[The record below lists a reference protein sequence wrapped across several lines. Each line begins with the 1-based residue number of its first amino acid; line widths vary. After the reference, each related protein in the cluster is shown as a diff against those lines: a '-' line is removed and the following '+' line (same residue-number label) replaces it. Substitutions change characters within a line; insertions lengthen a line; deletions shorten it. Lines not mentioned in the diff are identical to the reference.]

1 MPSDYTGD
9 GAEFTDTIPLCVDA
23 DVPSAQLFRV
33 PVERVHDNTVHLRD
47 RSVAASLCL
56 RLIDEE
62 ATNHRPLMLANPDN
76 AEPFVILFIADD
88 ATGQY
93 TMVPLIAEGVTLTT
107 ETLASQRFKGVAAD
121 SDDLSGRIAG
131 VSDSTSPLH
140 YTDDFGATWTSVSA
154 ANSFGG
160 NPGLDIAHNGSLWLA
175 ICESTDNAIFS
186 SATAAASSW
195 TSRSLGGASD
205 DAPKRF
211 AVSRS
216 TGRALV
222 VGANGANTAAFM
234 AESADGI
241 TWSPVTLPMTAD
253 EVSAIAWHPDGFFY
267 WFARQPAGG
276 FARLYR
282 SPDAGAASWT
292 LVLQT
297 SSFFPRELAIDPVT
311 GMMYACEG
319 QNGNAVGR
327 LGVSYDGG
335 VTWST
340 VPSMVTGVAASNG
353 VMVALDATEDRL
365 YMANPEFA
373 GRVS

>member
-9 GAEFTDTIPLCVDA
+9 GAVFTDTIPLCVDS
-23 DVPSAQLFRV
+23 DSPSAQLFRV
-33 PVERVHDNTVHLRD
+33 PVERVLDNTLHARD
-47 RSVAASLCL
+47 RFRAAALCL
-56 RLIDEE
+56 RLID
-62 ATNHRPLMLANPDN
+62 AQTTNPRPLVLAADN
-76 AEPFVILFIADD
+76 VDEPFVLLFVGDGSDQHI
-88 ATGQY
+88 
-93 TMVPLIAEGVTLTT
+93 MIPLLAEGVTLTT
-107 ETLASQRFKGVAAD
+107 ETLASQTFKGVAAD
-121 SDDLSGRIAG
+121 ATDLSGRIAG

-160 NPGLDIAHNGSLWLA
+160 NPGLDIAHNGTLWLA

-211 AVSRS
+211 AVSRT
-216 TGRALV
+216 TGRALC
-222 VGANGANTAAFM
+222 VGANGANTAAVMF
-234 AESADGI
+234 ESADGI
-241 TWSPVTLPMTAD
+241 TWAPVTLPMTAD
-253 EVSAIAWHPDGFFY
+253 EVSSIAWHPDGFFY
-267 WFARQPAGG
+267 WFCRQPAGG

-292 LVLQT
+292 QVFQ
-297 SSFFPRELAIDPVT
+297 SSAFQPRELAIDATT
-311 GMMYACEG
+311 GTMYACEG

-335 VTWST
+335 LTWLIVT
-340 VPSMVTGVAASNG
+340 SMVTGVASANG
-353 VMVALDATEDRL
+353 LLVALDATEDKL
-365 YMANPEFA
+365 YSAAPEFA
-373 GRVS
+373 GRIS